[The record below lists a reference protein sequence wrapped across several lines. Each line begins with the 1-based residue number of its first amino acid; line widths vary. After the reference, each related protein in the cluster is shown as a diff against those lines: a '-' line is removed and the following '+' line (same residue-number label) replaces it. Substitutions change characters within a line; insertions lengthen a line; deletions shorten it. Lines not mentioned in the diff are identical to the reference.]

1 MAQPINDINVKQ
13 WKEYGEILTDSL
25 WLISRRDNSGS
36 HAPDYWGNFIPQ
48 IPFQMMQRYT
58 RAGDWVIDPFLGS
71 GTTLIEAQR
80 LGRNALGVELQP
92 QVAEMALER
101 IQAEAEAEDQET
113 RSVVKVGNSQSF
125 DFAGALRDQ
134 GAEKAQLAILHPPYF
149 DIIQFSEDSSDL
161 SNAEDLEQFLEG
173 FQAVVDSVSQALEK
187 DRYLCLVIGDKY
199 SKGEWIPLGFQCMN
213 AVLDSGYTLK
223 SIVVKNFEETAG
235 KKGAQNLWRYRA
247 LVGGFYVFKHE
258 YVFVFKKTG

>member
-1 MAQPINDINVKQ
+1 MAQPINDIDVKQ
-13 WKEYGEILTDSL
+13 WRDYGEILTDSL

-92 QVAEMALER
+92 TVAELAQER
-101 IQAEAEAEDQET
+101 ILAESEDPQT
-113 RSVVKVGNSQSF
+113 RAVVKVGNSQTF
-125 DFAGALRDQ
+125 DFARALEEEGAQ
-134 GAEKAQLAILHPPYF
+134 KAQLAVLHPPYF
-149 DIIQFSEDSSDL
+149 DIIQFSEDENDL
-161 SNAEDLEQFLEG
+161 SNADDLERFLEG
-173 FQAVVDSVSQALEK
+173 FSAVVEGVTRALEK
-187 DRYLCLVIGDKY
+187 NRFLCLVIGDKY

-213 AVLDSGYTLK
+213 TVLNHGYTLK

-258 YVFVFKKTG
+258 YVFVFKKDS

>member
-1 MAQPINDINVKQ
+1 MATKINDINVKQ
-13 WKEYGEILTDSL
+13 WREYGEILTDSL
-25 WLISRRDNSGS
+25 WVISRRDNSGS

-92 QVAEMALER
+92 EVAELARER
-101 IQAEAEAEDQET
+101 IEAEPDPEKTCQLIRT
-113 RSVVKVGNSQSF
+113 GNSQTF
-125 DFAGALRDQ
+125 DFKGALQEQ
-134 GAEKAQLAILHPPYF
+134 GVENAQLAILHPPYF
-149 DIIQFSEDSSDL
+149 DIIRFSEESSDL
-161 SNAEDLEQFLEG
+161 SNAEDLGGFLEG
-173 FQAVVDSVSQALEK
+173 FGAVVEGVSQALEK
-187 DRYLCLVIGDKY
+187 GRYLCLVIGDKY
-199 SKGEWIPLGFQCMN
+199 SKGEWVPLGFHCMN
-213 AVLDSGYTLK
+213 TVLDKGFTLK

-258 YVFVFKKTG
+258 YVFVFKKD